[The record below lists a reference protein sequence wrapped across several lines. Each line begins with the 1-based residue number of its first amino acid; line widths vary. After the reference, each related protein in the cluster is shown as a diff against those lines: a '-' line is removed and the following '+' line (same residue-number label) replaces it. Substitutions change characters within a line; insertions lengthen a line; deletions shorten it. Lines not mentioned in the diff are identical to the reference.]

1 MSSTQYFYELT
12 PDRITHAL
20 ERAGLRPTPTIRF
33 LNSLEN
39 RVVRV
44 EDEDGE
50 RWVAK
55 FYRPG
60 RWTAEAI
67 EEEHDFL
74 FELLEA
80 DLPVVAPYRFPNGST
95 LGEVS
100 GIWFTV
106 FPFQPGR
113 GPDEIDLPLAFTLGQ
128 LVGRLHALGERG
140 RFRHRPVIGPQ
151 WWGLEAL
158 ASLEKERV
166 VPDDIWPR
174 YSKTVRQLVDRVKDA
189 FSKAKPLRLHGDL
202 HRGNVLITS
211 QGPVLVD
218 FDDTGTGPAVQDV
231 WMLIPSRDEDALE
244 LRELFLKGYETARP
258 FDRRTLSMIEA
269 LRALKFVH
277 YAAWVARRRKDP
289 AFTRLFPDVESRSYW
304 RRELDELEAQL
315 GMLDTASVGKK
326 RE

>member
-1 MSSTQYFYELT
+1 MSSSTQYFYELT
-12 PDRITHAL
+12 PDRITQAL
-20 ERAGLRPTPTIRF
+20 ERAGLRPTPSIRF

-60 RWTAEAI
+60 RWTADAI
-67 EEEHDFL
+67 REEHEFL
-74 FELLEA
+74 FELQKA
-80 DLPVVAPYRFPNGST
+80 DLPVVAPYRFPDGKT

-100 GIWFTV
+100 GIYFTV
-106 FPFQPGR
+106 FPNQPGR
-113 GPDEIDLPLAFTLGQ
+113 GPDEVDAPLAFTLGQ
-128 LVGRLHALGERG
+128 LVGRLHEVGERG

-158 ASLEKERV
+158 SSLEKEQV
-166 VPDDIWPR
+166 VPEDLWQR
-174 YSKTVRQLVDRVKDA
+174 YAKTVRQLVERVKDSFA
-189 FSKAKPLRLHGDL
+189 KARPLRLHGDL

-244 LRELFLKGYETARP
+244 LRELFLKGYETVRP
-258 FDRRTLSMIEA
+258 FERRLLALIEA

-304 RRELDELEAQL
+304 RRELEELEAQL
-315 GMLDTASVGKK
+315 GMLTRAPG
-326 RE
+326 RA